1 MKDFCEA
8 VLTIEVNSNL
18 AGVYKKAI
26 ESENTDTRWNRNT
39 VIDSNGN
46 IVTNDLEPVWN
57 GVYAYVEIGEVNHTY
72 DDVPLTIQLLSH
84 TAKSLKQVVEW
95 YERVGCKVIYQNY
108 REETK

>member
-8 VLTIEVNSNL
+8 ILNL
-18 AGVYKKAI
+18 NVKPGMAQVYKKAI
-26 ESENTDTRWNRNT
+26 ESENANTRWQRNT
-39 VIDSNGN
+39 IIDVMGTIKSDE
-46 IVTNDLEPVWN
+46 IEPVWN
-57 GVYAYVEIGEVNHTY
+57 GVYAHVSIDGLT
-72 DDVPLTIQLLSH
+72 LTISLLSH